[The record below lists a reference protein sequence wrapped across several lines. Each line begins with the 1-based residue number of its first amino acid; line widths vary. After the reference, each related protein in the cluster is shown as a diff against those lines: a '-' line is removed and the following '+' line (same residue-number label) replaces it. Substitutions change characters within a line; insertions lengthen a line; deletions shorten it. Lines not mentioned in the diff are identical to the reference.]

1 MSLLAALKL
10 PAVPSA
16 APPAQP
22 EDGVRGRDAAAFEQA
37 SKLRDGMKDQ
47 LEKGWREAVEIA
59 KKLDPGAKEGF
70 VVQLQA
76 IDKKRQ
82 EARRLDGDPPGQ
94 VVSLAAALMG
104 LKQARQAVGKP
115 VSDGTDANTA
125 YKSADGTEVG
135 KPTASVASSAGI
147 STQNDGKNQSSLRT
161 LVSDPLK
168 NPGQTGTKGQNAAI
182 LEQKPKSTDEIPGTG
197 QGKNQAIGKAEYD
210 KAEEL
215 VKKGWNWINKQ
226 GETKI
231 IIKNRTSKVM
241 SFVKETDVLD
251 KPGQSKW
258 SRKAA
263 PEIAA
268 GGEDNMVVKTDMTIR
283 GVTRANTSGSVV
295 YEIAG
300 KDEKARTAK
309 VRLAWTRKGD
319 KGMDMKDDWQTDTL
333 AFEVKAQQTADG
345 EFTFFVSE
353 KKAADAKAKDPQDAD
368 DAKGKEPPPPD
379 IFVLFDVGKSVLKS
393 EAKSKLHEYAMAYLA
408 SKSAAKIHCE
418 GYASIEGKDADNTE
432 SLLRKGGGG
441 LHVSHRSQNR
451 ELAPGQSRFPWQ
463 RNHQGLRP
471 CRP

>member
-1 MSLLAALKL
+1 MSLLKTLGL
-10 PAVPSA
+10 
-16 APPAQP
+16 APELA
-22 EDGVRGRDAAAFEQA
+22 RL
-37 SKLRDGMKDQ
+37 S
-47 LEKGWREAVEIA
+47 
-59 KKLDPGAKEGF
+59 GA
-70 VVQLQA
+70 
-76 IDKKRQ
+76 
-82 EARRLDGDPPGQ
+82 
-94 VVSLAAALMG
+94 
-104 LKQARQAVGKP
+104 
-115 VSDGTDANTA
+115 
-125 YKSADGTEVG
+125 
-135 KPTASVASSAGI
+135 TASVASGAGI
-147 STQNDGKNQSSLRT
+147 STQNEGKNQSSLRT

-182 LEQKPKSTDEIPGTG
+182 LEQKPKSADEIPGMG
-197 QGKNQAIGKAEYD
+197 QGQKQAIGKAEYD

-215 VKKGWNWINKQ
+215 VKAGWNWINKQ

-300 KDEKARTAK
+300 KDDKARTAK

-408 SKSAAKIHCE
+408 SKSAARIHCE
-418 GYASIEGKDADNTE
+418 GYASIEGKDADNTNLSYE
-432 SLLRKGGGG
+432 RAEAVFTFLTDPKTGNLPQDKVGFHGSGITKGFDPKNFPPNRRVTVGGSAAKVPAG
-441 LHVSHRSQNR
+441 KATDTKTEPQSPADPKAKVQERDKEEPPMR
-451 ELAPGQSRFPWQ
+451 PAVPGSASRT
-463 RNHQGLRP
+463 GA
-471 CRP
+471 